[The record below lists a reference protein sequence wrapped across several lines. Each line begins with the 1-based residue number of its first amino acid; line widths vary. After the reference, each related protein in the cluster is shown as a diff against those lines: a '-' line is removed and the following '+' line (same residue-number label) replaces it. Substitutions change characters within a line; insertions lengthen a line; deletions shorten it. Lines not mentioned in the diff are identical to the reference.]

1 MTRKKVS
8 KKKTEERNPDPGIA
22 QKRPDPQQISTDQQ
36 NLSSY
41 MKKLDQGKKFEELD
55 EDLRTWWINRY

>member
-8 KKKTEERNPDPGIA
+8 IKKTEERHPDPVIA
-22 QKRPDPQQISTDQQ
+22 QKEPVPQQISTDQQ
-36 NLSSY
+36 NLSSF

>member
-22 QKRPDPQQISTDQQ
+22 KKVPEPQHPGTDQH
-36 NLSSY
+36 NLSSF